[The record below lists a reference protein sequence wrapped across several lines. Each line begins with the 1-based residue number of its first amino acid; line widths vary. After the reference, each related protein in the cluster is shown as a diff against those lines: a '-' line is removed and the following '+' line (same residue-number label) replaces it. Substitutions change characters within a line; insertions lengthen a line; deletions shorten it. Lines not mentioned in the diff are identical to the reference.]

1 MREVSITVPGTQ
13 GGEKISKSEQLQR
26 VGFVGKFMS
35 DTFGGAT
42 AVKGLGFWEDIIE
55 DVFVV
60 SSFVVGEFDLDNGT
74 KNKILEFA
82 EKLRDDWEQQC
93 VMVVFSRESS
103 PLFV

>member
-60 SSFVVGEFDLDNGT
+60 SSFVVGELDNGA
-74 KNKILEFA
+74 KSKVVEFA
-82 EKLRDDWEQQC
+82 EKLCNKWKQQC
-93 VMVVFSRESS
+93 VLVTFSDEKTPR
-103 PLFV
+103 FV